1 MMVQCVEL
9 PPVTLP
15 SHIKVLVQLPD
26 AALHVQ
32 LSADV
37 PSEGTKGWQDDP
49 RPWALA
55 THVGDPNE
63 VLAPGFKLASPGH
76 CGHVVNQLEVLFL
89 PLHFFSSLWLSNK

>member
-37 PSEGTKGWQDDP
+37 PSEGTKG
-49 RPWALA
+49 
-55 THVGDPNE
+55 
-63 VLAPGFKLASPGH
+63 
-76 CGHVVNQLEVLFL
+76 
-89 PLHFFSSLWLSNK
+89 